1 MPFEDLGEIA
11 VWWGDSA
18 DPDGFH
24 DPKQLLSTFF
34 AASTVGLAICDDQLH
49 YKAINK
55 TLASMNGIPADAH
68 LGRTVHEILGEAANE
83 IEPLFRQ
90 VFSTGKPLCDVE
102 LALKL
107 PTRTEMGHWIENYFP
122 IKDAAGNVRQ
132 VGVVVVEV
140 TQQKK
145 LEEDT
150 LRLSRSLQQERERL
164 QALLEMGSVLI
175 SQTELR
181 HLFPAISGLIRRI
194 VKQDYASIALFD
206 GTSRSM
212 RMYALDVSDA
222 ARMDGAETIIPL
234 DDTVTVGRAFQER
247 EIKILEF
254 KELEETRSRYIKQML
269 EEGFQ
274 SFCSIPL
281 LTPRGALGTLNL
293 ASKKEHTFVDQDMGF
308 LQQVAAQIATALD
321 NARAYKEIAGL
332 AVKLHQ
338 EGVSLQDEIRLAS
351 DFDEIVGESPALK
364 QVLSQVHIVAPSDA
378 TVLIL
383 GETGTGKELIAR
395 AVHRL
400 SPRKEAS
407 FIKLNCAAI
416 PTGLL
421 ESELFGHEKGAFTGA
436 ISQKVGRLE
445 LADGGTLFLDEI
457 GDIPLELQPKL
468 LRVLQDHDF
477 ERLGGTRTI
486 HVNVRLVA
494 ATNRDLAK
502 RVAER
507 EFRNDLYYRL
517 HVFPILVPP
526 LRERRTDI
534 PLLVHYF
541 VRRFSQRMR
550 KQIENIPTDT
560 MNALIQWE
568 WPGNIRELENFI
580 ERCVILTTGETLNA
594 PLAEVAS
601 LLHIEPP
608 NTTLEGVE
616 REHIVR
622 VLREVG
628 GVIAGLDGAAARL
641 GMKRTTLQSKMQK
654 LKISRREFEN

>member
-1 MPFEDLGEIA
+1 MPFEDLGETALSWGHIA
-11 VWWGDSA
+11 EPDA
-18 DPDGFH
+18 FQDPER
-24 DPKQLLSTFF
+24 LLSTFF
-34 AASTVGLAICDDQLH
+34 GASTVGLAICDDQLR

-55 TLASMNGIPADAH
+55 TLAGMNGIPAAAH
-68 LGRTVHEILGEAANE
+68 LGKTVHEILGEAGKE
-83 IEPLFRQ
+83 MEPLFQQ
-90 VFSTGKPLCDVE
+90 VLSTGRPLCNVE

-107 PTRTEMGHWIENYFP
+107 PTRSEVGHWVENYFP

-132 VGVVVVEV
+132 VGVVAVEV
-140 TQQKK
+140 TRQKK
-145 LEEDT
+145 LEEET
-150 LRLSRSLQQERERL
+150 HRLNRVLERERERL

-175 SQTELR
+175 SQTDLQN
-181 HLFPAISGLIRRI
+181 LFPAISGLIRRI
-194 VKQDYASIALFD
+194 VKQDYASISLFD
-206 GTSRSM
+206 ETSRSM
-212 RMYALDVSDA
+212 RMHALDVSDSV
-222 ARMDGAETIIPL
+222 RLHGAETVIPI
-234 DDTVTVGRAFQER
+234 DDTVTIRRAFQER

-254 KELEETRSRYIKQML
+254 RELEGTRSRYIKQML

-293 ASKKEHTFVDQDMGF
+293 ASKEESAFANQDLGF
-308 LQQVAAQIATALD
+308 LQQVATQIATALD

-338 EGVSLQDEIRLAS
+338 EVVSLHDEIRLAG

-400 SPRKEAS
+400 SSRKDAT

-445 LADGGTLFLDEI
+445 LADGGTLFLDEV
-457 GDIPLELQPKL
+457 GDIPIELQPKL
-468 LRVLQDHDF
+468 LRVLQDQEF
-477 ERLGGTRTI
+477 ERLGGIRTI

-494 ATNRDLAK
+494 ATNRDLAN
-502 RVAER
+502 RVAEH

-517 HVFPILVPP
+517 HVFPLHMPP

-534 PLLVHYF
+534 PLLVRYF
-541 VRRFSQRMR
+541 VRKFSDRMR
-550 KQIENIPTDT
+550 KEIESIPTET
-560 MNALIQWE
+560 MNALVNWE

-580 ERCVILTTGETLNA
+580 ERCVILTTGDALNA

-601 LLHIEPP
+601 VLHIEPP
-608 NTTLEGVE
+608 NATLEGVE

-628 GVIAGLDGAAARL
+628 GVIAGLNGAAARL
-641 GMKRTTLQSKMQK
+641 GMKRTTLQSRMQK
-654 LKISRREFEN
+654 LKISRQEFEN